1 MKSLKLM
8 IILFIVSLSVSGCSR
23 IDQIKEIVNNINS
36 NKETVLYNEEVNNIQ
51 DSEIDN
57 DQQNNEVDNN
67 YEEHNNYKIY
77 NNYEVDNNY
86 NVDNNYKT
94 YNSYESYH
102 DYEVYDDYIIPDSNS
117 RKLTREELSIYSLE
131 ELSYIRNEIFARH
144 GYIFKKEKYYNYF
157 IQKDWYVPNE
167 YFDGSVTS
175 LNKIEQ
181 YNVNLIKEL
190 EGK

>member
-1 MKSLKLM
+1 M
-8 IILFIVSLSVSGCSR
+8 
-23 IDQIKEIVNNINS
+23 
-36 NKETVLYNEEVNNIQ
+36 YNEEVNNIQ

-57 DQQNNEVDNN
+57 DQQNNEVDNT